1 MEPEDIEITEPAR
14 NKRSVKWN
22 KSLRF
27 RLTLIVVVVSLLWGI
42 AVILSVGYIYQSR
55 INSEYK
61 QHTVEISKIVASML
75 SGEMI
80 DHYLSTLTKDGEY
93 DRIQNLLEILQR
105 ETGVMYIYV
114 TKPVEDGEIFVFDT
128 DTQMP
133 FDLGEKEIWSNDNYD
148 MDILLRLNNG
158 ERVDPNISTT
168 RWGWLLTVHEP
179 IYRADGSVAGFA
191 SVDASLNQLMH
202 ERNALFTLLGLVIL
216 VILVA
221 SFTANIYTT
230 QRLVV
235 TPVNLLVSSV
245 SAYQPGADPPD
256 FLARSKL
263 KPGYEFTVLEHA
275 IIDMEYRIASML
287 DDVKKI
293 YYDGLTGIYN
303 RRFFDENLDNL
314 IQSLSRSGS
323 ALSLMMID
331 IDYFKKFNDTYGHSE
346 GDKCLKIVADTLSKS
361 MMRKD
366 DYVARYG
373 GEEFV
378 VVLPNTDEDGART
391 VAEKLLLNIRNCGIP
406 HEKSE
411 ISEYVSVS
419 IGVTTGMA
427 DYRQIGDNYIR
438 KADEMLYNSKNSG
451 RNRYTFG
458 YLI

>member
-293 YYDGLTGIYN
+293 YYDGLTV
-303 RRFFDENLDNL
+303 F
-314 IQSLSRSGS
+314 
-323 ALSLMMID
+323 
-331 IDYFKKFNDTYGHSE
+331 
-346 GDKCLKIVADTLSKS
+346 
-361 MMRKD
+361 
-366 DYVARYG
+366 
-373 GEEFV
+373 
-378 VVLPNTDEDGART
+378 
-391 VAEKLLLNIRNCGIP
+391 
-406 HEKSE
+406 
-411 ISEYVSVS
+411 
-419 IGVTTGMA
+419 TTGGFLMKTW
-427 DYRQIGDNYIR
+427 II
-438 KADEMLYNSKNSG
+438 
-451 RNRYTFG
+451 
-458 YLI
+458 